1 MEGFFVYF
9 GGPDNGSRMRKCK
22 EASSWLPSGV
32 CQSLSP
38 RYLILGEGGGAL
50 NPQMC
55 ACFTN
60 SRTPSTAAAA
70 ATAFSQFIFG
80 FSQPLRS
87 LTSSLTH
94 RPLFFFFL
102 SSSFSFF
109 SYFLFPRDLRTYSK
123 CFCSLRA
130 VCVLGLQRTVRH
142 TVSNTVWSQQQEI
155 TLRTKP

>member
-1 MEGFFVYF
+1 M
-9 GGPDNGSRMRKCK
+9 DSRMRKCK

-70 ATAFSQFIFG
+70 TTAFSQFIFG
-80 FSQPLRS
+80 FSQPLCS
-87 LTSSLTH
+87 LTSPPTH
-94 RPLFFFFL
+94 RPRFFFL
-102 SSSFSFF
+102 IVFLFYLLLVF
-109 SYFLFPRDLRTYSK
+109 YYFLFPRDLRTYSK

-130 VCVLGLQRTVRH
+130 VCVCWDCSGP
-142 TVSNTVWSQQQEI
+142 SD
-155 TLRTKP
+155 TL

>member
-1 MEGFFVYF
+1 MDF
-9 GGPDNGSRMRKCK
+9 RMRKCK

-80 FSQPLRS
+80 FSQPLCS

-94 RPLFFFFL
+94 RPRFFFFIVFFLLFFFL
-102 SSSFSFF
+102 SSSFSFL
-109 SYFLFPRDLRTYSK
+109 LFFISQR
-123 CFCSLRA
+123 FA
-130 VCVLGLQRTVRH
+130 NVLEVL
-142 TVSNTVWSQQQEI
+142 
-155 TLRTKP
+155 L